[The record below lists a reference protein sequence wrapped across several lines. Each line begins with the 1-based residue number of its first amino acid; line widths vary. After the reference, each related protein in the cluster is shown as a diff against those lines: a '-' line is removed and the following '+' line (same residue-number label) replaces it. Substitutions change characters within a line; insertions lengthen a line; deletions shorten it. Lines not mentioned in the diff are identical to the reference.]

1 MGNKLFKLGLILIL
15 ILALIFTLTPIIFLI
30 IRGVFTLKDCLLSEE
45 IQFSIKLS
53 FKTSILSTLICLFLA
68 LPVAYGFSRLHFKFK
83 NIILT
88 AMYIPMSL
96 PHLILGIALLLV
108 CGNSFLGRFLQS
120 LGLDFVFTTE
130 GIILAQVF
138 VNISFAIKILK
149 TAIDKS
155 GEKVEFVARTL
166 GCTKFKCF
174 YKVTL
179 PLIRKDILS
188 TLVITFSRAL
198 GEFGAVM
205 LLVGTTRMKTEIL
218 PTAIYLNV
226 STGDM
231 DIAIGVSTIL
241 IIISMITILPFE
253 ILEGKN
259 CVKN

>member
-1 MGNKLFKLGLILIL
+1 MFKIGLILFL
-15 ILALIFTLTPIIFLI
+15 ILTLIFTLTPIVFLVVK
-30 IRGVFTLKDCLLSEE
+30 GVYNLKDCLLSEE

-68 LPVAYGFSRLHFKFK
+68 LPAAYGFSKLNFKCK
-83 NIILT
+83 NILLT

-108 CGNSFLGRFLQS
+108 CGNSFLGNMLQS
-120 LGLDFVFTTE
+120 IGLDFVFTVK

-138 VNISFAIKILK
+138 VNLSFAIKILK

-155 GEKVEFVARTL
+155 GDKIEFVARTL

-179 PLIRKDILS
+179 PLIKKDILS
-188 TLVITFSRAL
+188 AFVIVFSRAL

-226 STGDM
+226 ATGDM
-231 DIAIGVSTIL
+231 NIAIGVATIL
-241 IIISMITILPFE
+241 IIISIITILPFE
-253 ILEGKN
+253 VLEGKN
-259 CVKN
+259 YAKS